1 MGAYLLKSHFVSFN
15 DEEAML
21 INIILELFDDFVLEA
36 NCEHDLEVA
45 GSDTHMSKNIWEVS
59 PIN

>member
-1 MGAYLLKSHFVSFN
+1 
-15 DEEAML
+15 ML

-36 NCEHDLEVA
+36 NCEHDLKVT